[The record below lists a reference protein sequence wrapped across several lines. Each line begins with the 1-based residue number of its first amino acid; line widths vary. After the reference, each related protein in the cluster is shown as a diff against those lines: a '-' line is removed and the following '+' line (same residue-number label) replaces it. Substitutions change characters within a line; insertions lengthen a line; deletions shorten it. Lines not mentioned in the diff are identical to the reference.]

1 MSVYNLL
8 EYSDNYS
15 MTSGSLWNYYR
26 DEANDSANEI
36 NDNRNMIS
44 NNKTARSKS
53 FEYKTK
59 IIRSTPSNNLLNP
72 EVVGSLKCLSNF
84 WGSLDLL
91 LINCEMNLT

>member
-1 MSVYNLL
+1 
-8 EYSDNYS
+8 

-36 NDNRNMIS
+36 NDNHNMIS

-59 IIRSTPSNNLLNP
+59 IIRSTPNNNLLNP